1 MKPAKTAMLAGAV
14 VGALLFLVVTF
25 LLVRSIQSYNEGNQT
40 YRSQRSKL
48 EKYLKKA
55 PFPSDENVELEVS
68 NAEQIDDWFD
78 DVIMRLMGGNIESKG
93 QRSPSRFVAVYGAM
107 QSALNQYGRKQNVVV
122 DANFTYGFDF
132 YSGTGALPAPDD
144 VPRLI
149 DQLTMVTRLSR
160 VLFDARIKQ
169 LVVIKRPVFEAAAK
183 ASTSPGS
190 GATATRPSRS
200 QASARPSRSS
210 RNRRSSSSRAKPAA
224 TVSTAARDVSR
235 ELFKTERFVITFKA
249 RESALMEVLNSLAT
263 IREFVI
269 VHSVILSK
277 PLPALVPEVSAPV
290 SGGATSA
297 TAGDPL
303 AMLGLTGAPGA
314 GVVSGAEAVPAE
326 KAVRF
331 VSGVPMEIPLDVT
344 LELDVY
350 TFLREQK

>member
-14 VGALLFLVVTF
+14 VGALLFLVVAF

-40 YRSQRSKL
+40 YRSERSTL
-48 EKYLKKA
+48 EKYLTKA
-55 PFPSDENVELEVS
+55 PFPSEENVELEVS

-78 DVIMRLMGGNIESKG
+78 DVITRLMGGNIQSKG
-93 QRSPSRFVAVYGAM
+93 QRSPSKFVAVYGAM
-107 QSALNQYGRKQNVVV
+107 QSALNQYARKQNVVV
-122 DANFTYGFDF
+122 DDSFTYGFDF

-169 LVVIKRPVFEAAAK
+169 LLVIKRPVFEAAAK
-183 ASTSPGS
+183 ASASPGS

-200 QASARPSRSS
+200 QRSARPSRSS
-210 RNRRSSSSRAKPAA
+210 RSRRSSSSRAKPAA
-224 TVSTAARDVSR
+224 TVSSAARDVAR

-249 RESALMEVLNSLAT
+249 RESALMEALNSLAT

-269 VHSVILSK
+269 VHSVTLSK
-277 PLPALVPEVSAPV
+277 PLPPLVPEVNAPS
-290 SGGATSA
+290 SGGAASA
-297 TAGDPL
+297 TGDDQL
-303 AMLGLTGAPGA
+303 DMLGLRGDPGTGGAPND
-314 GVVSGAEAVPAE
+314 EALAS
-326 KAVRF
+326 KDAVRY
-331 VSGVPMEIPLDVT
+331 VSGVPLEIPLDVT